1 MVPIILNLCLGIFKY
16 ICGTIS
22 GLSSITSDAANN
34 LSDAVTAVMTVLSV
48 KMASTLGGQRH
59 QNGHGRLEWIV
70 GIVVSCSIML
80 VGWESLGN
88 SIWAIKHPSEPEFN
102 VFILLV
108 MLVSIG
114 VKIFLFCFNTKKS
127 RENNSSAYKAAAA
140 DCVSDGVSTVVVTI
154 TFLMDSIWHF
164 HLDGWC
170 GILVSLFIM
179 RNGLLSFAEVS
190 RRVLGEVANA
200 DLSAQLERFV
210 LAYNQE
216 LIGDVVDLQLMDYGY
231 ERYGATL
238 TVRAK
243 YDADQAKFLL
253 LIADLKSDIYQKF
266 GYITT
271 IEPEIPAA
279 PAIQEQVREIV
290 CRKLGELDGN
300 LIMAENTRVNKG
312 VDRPQAVI
320 YIFVPFSYGKREH
333 EVYREVRN
341 ALEGQDFSY
350 TVKLLAG
357 NIRNRGSQT
366 SSPA

>member
-1 MVPIILNLCLGIFKY
+1 M
-16 ICGTIS
+16 
-22 GLSSITSDAANN
+22 GLAFLPGKRLQVWVSQINE
-34 LSDAVTAVMTVLSV
+34 
-48 KMASTLGGQRH
+48 KERKK
-59 QNGHGRLEWIV
+59 HG
-70 GIVVSCSIML
+70 SNYTQSM
-80 VGWESLGN
+80 S
-88 SIWAIKHPSEPEFN
+88 
-102 VFILLV
+102 
-108 MLVSIG
+108 
-114 VKIFLFCFNTKKS
+114 
-127 RENNSSAYKAAAA
+127 
-140 DCVSDGVSTVVVTI
+140 
-154 TFLMDSIWHF
+154 WHF
-164 HLDGWC
+164 QIHL
-170 GILVSLFIM
+170 
-179 RNGLLSFAEVS
+179 RHH
-190 RRVLGEVANA
+190 
-200 DLSAQLERFV
+200 
-210 LAYNQE
+210 
-216 LIGDVVDLQLMDYGY
+216 LQLMDYGY